1 MDFSKSILYE
11 ISNKKWLAELLK
23 IEKNML
29 SNVGDNFVGKSFMKD
44 VNGKT
49 RELYNAGTIH
59 KRSLKLIVKYLQKIN
74 FPTYLHGGIP
84 GRSYVTNVESHSKN
98 KFAVIVDISN
108 FFPSTNAQ
116 KVFNFFRY
124 DMNQAPDIAKIL
136 TDLTTVSKDEHSFLP
151 QGYPTSPI
159 LSFLAYYHMYE
170 NLMKY
175 AQNNGLTFSA
185 YYDDLTFS
193 SKKPIP
199 KICLKEIVNIIESF
213 NLKVN
218 KEKSKVSKLDYT
230 KITGCVIVKGE
241 LKAPRKLQKETYDLY
256 RYLKNSNLS
265 DEELLPLLKKFAGK
279 ISAIQSIEKER
290 QFPNYFKL
298 IENMKS
304 ELEERRISELDRL

>member
-1 MDFSKSILYE
+1 MDFTKSILYE
-11 ISNKKWLAELLK
+11 ISNKKWLAELLR

-29 SNVGDNFVGKSFMKD
+29 SNVANNFVGRSFIKD

-59 KRSLKLIVKYLQKIN
+59 KRSLKLIVKYLQQIN
-74 FPTYLHGGIP
+74 IPAYLHGGIP
-84 GRSYVTNVESHSKN
+84 GRSYVTNVETHSEN

-136 TDLTTVSKDEHSFLP
+136 TDLTTVSKDEHAFLP

-159 LSFLAYYHMYE
+159 LSFLAYYQMYE

-175 AQNNGLTFSA
+175 ADNNDLNFSA

-193 SKKPIP
+193 SKKPIR
-199 KICLKEIVNIIESF
+199 KRCLKEIVNIIESF
-213 NLKVN
+213 NLKIN
-218 KEKSKVSKLDYT
+218 KGKSRVSKLDYT
-230 KITGCVIVKGE
+230 KITGCVIVKGK

-256 RYLKNSNLS
+256 NHLKNANLS
-265 DEELLPLLKKFAGK
+265 DEDLLLLLKKFVGK

-290 QFPNYFKL
+290 QFPNYFRL
-298 IENMKS
+298 INEKKFQ
-304 ELEERRISELDRL
+304 LEERRLSKLE

>member
-1 MDFSKSILYE
+1 MDFSKSILYG
-11 ISNKKWLAELLK
+11 ISNKKWLSELLQ
-23 IEKNML
+23 IEKSKLVNIKTHITE
-29 SNVGDNFVGKSFMKD
+29 VPFTKV
-44 VNGKT
+44 VNGKS
-49 RELYNAGTIH
+49 REFYNAEKNH
-59 KRSLKLIVKYLQKIN
+59 KRSLKLIVKYLQKISI
-74 FPTYLHGGIP
+74 PTYIHGGVP
-84 GRSYVTNVESHSKN
+84 RKSYVTNVESHSEN

-136 TDLTTVSKDEHSFLP
+136 TDLTTVSKDEHAFLP

-159 LSFLAYYHMYE
+159 LSFFAYYHMYE
-170 NLMKY
+170 NLMRY
-175 AQNNGLTFSA
+175 AQNNGLVFSA

-199 KICLKEIVNIIESF
+199 KRCLKDIIKIIESF

-218 KEKSKVSKLDYT
+218 KGKSKVSKIDYT
-230 KITGCVIVKGE
+230 KITGCVIVKGK

-256 RYLKNSNLS
+256 KYLENNDLS
-265 DEELLPLLKKFAGK
+265 DEELLPLLKKFVGK

-304 ELEERRISELDRL
+304 ELEEGGISKLD